1 MRYSIDS
8 RTVIDPVN
16 TIFYAIVGK
25 NRNGHDY
32 VLELYNRGVRNFVVS
47 QMRDEFAGLSDAA
60 FRVVE
65 DTLKAFQQDAGE
77 YARGI
82 DAQMVAITGSNGKT
96 VVKEWISQLME
107 WDVKLCRSPRSY
119 NSQVGVPLS
128 LFEIDPSC
136 DVALIEAGISLPGE
150 MEILEKIIAPDVAIF
165 THFGD
170 AHNEG
175 FSSEEEKLREKG
187 LLFRNCKVAI
197 AHKDKYGEYISS
209 VLPQG
214 AKMIFW
220 GESSG
225 VDVRAELVEKTL
237 LNRTVRVTEYLSD
250 SEGVSSEIT
259 IPFADDAS
267 YENCM
272 TAICYLLYRAYPLTE
287 ISSRVRNLQQVAMR
301 MEIKD
306 GVYGSI
312 IIKDY
317 YNSDLAS
324 FSLAIRSLS
333 VQGAQREKTVIL
345 SDFVGVGDDLYYQ
358 RISELLQE
366 EGVDVFV
373 GIGEKLCGNAAA
385 FRGLAVTRFYKTTEE
400 FLKLERRE
408 FYKNQV
414 ILIKGARRFK
424 FEQIGAFLQK
434 QSHTTMLEV
443 DLDAIAHNFNLYK
456 KKVAPETRMAVM
468 VKAFSYGSG
477 LAEVASI
484 LQYNGVDYL
493 MVAYTDEGVELRS
506 KGVTVPIAVMNPE
519 RESFD
524 QMIEFAL
531 EPEIYSMELLDTFE
545 RYLVSNGIREYPIHL
560 KLNTGM
566 NRSGLN
572 KNEIPQLLDFFKFQR
587 SSKIVSLF
595 SHLATADD
603 PAQDGF
609 TLEQISLFEECAEM
623 IVPKFDHKILRHILN
638 SAGIERFPQF
648 CFDMVRLGIG
658 LYGVGGDSALECVS
672 TFKTHIT
679 SIREISEDE
688 TVGYGRKGRVMRPA
702 KIATIPVGYAD
713 GIDRRLSCGVG
724 EMFTGGRR
732 VPIVGNVCMDICML
746 DVTDCDVRVG
756 DEVEIFGKNISV
768 GEIAQK
774 LGTIEYEILTSV
786 SRRVKRV
793 YFKE

>member
-1 MRYSIDS
+1 MKYSIDS
-8 RTVIDPVN
+8 RTITDPSN
-16 TIFYAIVGK
+16 TRFYALVGK

-32 VLELYNRGVRNFVVS
+32 VTRLYERGVRDFVIS
-47 QMRDEFAGLSDAA
+47 EQRDEYRNFTDAN

-65 DTLKAFQQDAGE
+65 NTLSAFQQDAGE

-82 DAQMVAITGSNGKT
+82 GAQMVAITGSNGKT

-107 WDVKLCRSPRSY
+107 GDLKLCRSPRSY

-128 LFEIDPSC
+128 LFEINSNC
-136 DVALIEAGISLPGE
+136 EVALIEAGISLPGE
-150 MEILEKIIAPDVAIF
+150 MEILEKIISPDVAIF

-175 FSSEEEKLREKG
+175 FSSVAEKLQEKG
-187 LLFRNCKVAI
+187 RLFYNCDVAI
-197 AHKDKYGEYISS
+197 AHKDFNGDYIASMMKS
-209 VLPQG
+209 G
-214 AKMIFW
+214 SKMIFW

-301 MEIKD
+301 MEMKD
-306 GVYGSI
+306 GVNGCL

-333 VQGAQREKTVIL
+333 VQGAQKEKVVIL
-345 SDFVGVGDDLYYQ
+345 SDFVGVSDEDYYVK
-358 RISELLQE
+358 ISELLKE
-366 EGVDVFV
+366 EGVDVLV
-373 GIGEKLCGNAAA
+373 GIGENLYKNSIA
-385 FRGLAVTRFYKTTEE
+385 FKGLSQCRFYLSTDDFFKW
-400 FLKLERRE
+400 ERRE
-408 FYKNQV
+408 YYKNQV
-414 ILIKGARRFK
+414 ILIKGARKFK
-424 FEQIGAFLQK
+424 FEHIGAFLQK
-434 QSHTTMLEV
+434 QSHTTLLEV
-443 DLDAIAHNFNLYK
+443 DLDAIAHNFNTFK
-456 KKVAPETRMAVM
+456 KKVSPQTKMAVM

-477 LAEVASI
+477 LAEIASI
-484 LQYNGVDYL
+484 LQYNAVDYL
-493 MVAYTDEGVELRS
+493 MVAYTDEGVELRR
-506 KGVTVPIAVMNPE
+506 KGITVPIAVMNPE
-519 RESFD
+519 RESFE
-524 QMIEFAL
+524 QMTEYAL
-531 EPEIYSMELLDTFE
+531 EPEIYSLELLNTFE
-545 RYLVSNGIREYPIHL
+545 DYLYSACIGQYPIHL

-572 KNEIPQLLDFFKFQR
+572 KCEIPALLDFFSVSR
-587 SSKIVSLF
+587 SCKIVSLF

-603 PAQDGF
+603 PSQDEF
-609 TLEQISLFEECAEM
+609 TLSQISLFKECADL
-623 IVPKFDHKILRHILN
+623 ITPHFDHKILRHILN
-638 SAGIERFPQF
+638 SAGVERFSQY

-658 LYGVGGDSALECVS
+658 LYGVGIDPDLECIS

-679 SIREISEDE
+679 SIREVTAQE
-688 TVGYGRKGRVMRPA
+688 TVGYGRKGKLGRPSR
-702 KIATIPVGYAD
+702 IATIPVGYAD

-724 EMFTGGRR
+724 EMFVYGKR

-746 DVTDCDVRVG
+746 DVTDCDAKVG
-756 DEVEIFGKNISV
+756 DEVEIFGRNISV
-768 GEIAQK
+768 GEVASK
-774 LGTIEYEILTSV
+774 LGTIEYEVLTSV

-793 YFKE
+793 YYKE